1 MVNRLQAAL
10 WWLVIAKAEK
20 RSGRVPPT
28 TGY

>member
-10 WWLVIAKAEK
+10 WWLMIAKAEK

-28 TGY
+28 IGK

>member
-1 MVNRLQAAL
+1 MVIRLQTAS

-28 TGY
+28 TGK